1 MKFLNVNNVFESSR
15 FVYFMN
21 KLICNL
27 FLTFRKKKG
36 SDKYRAVTTSSDVV
50 IFMLSLSATVIG
62 FADIMKTPLRRTSRS
77 LILELSMFA
86 NGKLRTIQPFLVL
99 GTSFLNRFNYFELL
113 NTFQSIDNLVS

>member
-1 MKFLNVNNVFESSR
+1 MKFISVNNVFESSR

-27 FLTFRKKKG
+27 FLTFQKKNG
-36 SDKYRAVTTSSDVV
+36 SDKYRAVTTSTDII

-62 FADIMKTPLRRTSRS
+62 FADIVKTPLKRTSRS

-99 GTSFLNRFNYFELL
+99 TTSFFNRFNYFELL
-113 NTFQSIDNLVS
+113 NTFHSIDTLVS